1 MAHVTRTT
9 LSGTKMTTN
18 ENDNRLFP
26 LEINMP
32 ITNKEARNIKD
43 IVNSYLPEDEA
54 KCMFEELVEE
64 IADTTDNDSVKQS
77 ILMLNSL
84 YSPRG
89 NE

>member
-1 MAHVTRTT
+1 
-9 LSGTKMTTN
+9 
-18 ENDNRLFP
+18 
-26 LEINMP
+26 MP

-43 IVNSYLPEDEA
+43 IVNSYLSEDEA

-89 NE
+89 NG